1 MNLHGKKKFADN
13 VTAFVRQEL
22 TETEFAGLYGAST
35 ATMVKDNFCDP
46 VLAIIANPKPLEE
59 KKEKVKSINNK
70 IALFCA
76 AFI

>member
-1 MNLHGKKKFADN
+1 MKLKGKKKFAGN
-13 VTAFVRQEL
+13 MAAFVRQEL

-46 VLAIIANPKPLEE
+46 VLAIIASPKPLEE
-59 KKEKVKSINNK
+59 KQEEVNSINTN

-76 AFI
+76 SFI